1 MGCNGGLM
9 DNAYKYLERKGFM
22 KTENYGD
29 G

>member
-9 DNAYKYLERKGFM
+9 DNAYKYLESKGFM
-22 KTENYGD
+22 ETNNYGD